1 MPCNLEP
8 STKRHKAQAR
18 IALLF
23 VLIAL
28 ALTVLPTASFAGTD
42 TAGNVLAT
50 EAGSNPSGVAG
61 DLYWAGQSL
70 NLDDASIGRDIIA
83 AGDSLSIR
91 DCTVGGAIRLAARTI
106 DISKTAIDGSV
117 TVAGQHVVLNTGST
131 ANCFYAMG
139 DTVALRGS
147 TKSAALA
154 GDTVTIDGTVEGD
167 VEVWADKLVLGK
179 NARITGTVS
188 AHVSEDPERAEGAQV
203 GALKIDRT
211 ENENTSTINDTIGGI
226 VAAAL
231 STCFVAILLELV
243 FPRATASA
251 AGMLR
256 QRLPSVGERSFGHGG
271 RRSRRPVAHHLDCR
285 SVTRRSSHVRRDR
298 YRSGLGGVYGHR
310 DRTHDR
316 TQPEPL
322 RHGRRGRYR
331 RGRTHGTSPYGSFV
345 SGVASSLRSA
355 TSSRSSGATPASSRS
370 RPPILRAFLPPSRQ
384 PPQRGQTPLRWCRPT
399 QSLCTKKGTDRDGR
413 RPFLLVAIKLG
424 AYLLT

>member
-8 STKRHKAQAR
+8 STKRRKALGR

-23 VLIAL
+23 ALIAL
-28 ALTVLPTASFAGTD
+28 ALTVLPTTSFAGTD

-50 EAGSNPSGVAG
+50 EVDSNPSGVDG

-83 AGDSLSIR
+83 AGESLSIR
-91 DCTVGGAIRLAARTI
+91 DCTVGGAVRLAARTI

-139 DTVALRGS
+139 ETVALRGS
-147 TKSAALA
+147 TKSAVLA

-179 NARITGTVS
+179 NARITGTVN
-188 AHVSEDPERAEGAQV
+188 AHVSEDPERAAGAEV

-211 ENENTSTINDTIGGI
+211 ENEDTSTLNDIVGGV

-231 STCFVAILLELV
+231 STCFIALLLELV
-243 FPRATASA
+243 FPRAAASA

-256 QRLPSVGERSFGHGG
+256 QRPTPLWV
-271 RRSRRPVAHHLDCR
+271 
-285 SVTRRSSHVRRDR
+285 
-298 YRSGLGGVYGHR
+298 SGLLGTIAVVPTILLLIISIAGLSLAGTLLCAVIGVALVSTAFAGCAIARMVGHNQNRYAMAAVGGIAAGAL
-310 DRTHDR
+310 TGL
-316 TQPEPL
+316 PL
-322 RHGRRGRYR
+322 IGD
-331 RGRTHGTSPYGSFV
+331 FV
-345 SGVASSLRSA
+345 SGVAFVFMLGYVIQIIWRNAHLKPQQASN
-355 TSSRSSGATPASSRS
+355 TPG
-370 RPPILRAFLPPSRQ
+370 LP
-384 PPQRGQTPLRWCRPT
+384 
-399 QSLCTKKGTDRDGR
+399 
-413 RPFLLVAIKLG
+413 A
-424 AYLLT
+424 A